1 MLRTRRSANV
11 LRWNHR
17 SSCWAKKFQSC
28 VSNPTCNTIVG
39 TCVRW
44 VERLLQAWAWQ
55 GRLHSARLP
64 VQSSRRR
71 SAPCNCFVTSF
82 YKRISNW
89 QHVSGVRAWEK
100 LIRSLSLTRRKFL
113 FFPRDPER
121 LRSLNGSAEI
131 EEILRKFVNVDGAE
145 TGMLLWKQ
153 FERPRTTTY
162 LEFSLQR
169 AWHRLRAFPAFLF
182 GYSIHC
188 LRHVLCLFLERVWF
202 FHTHFFC
209 ATRCSLVWF
218 TMLRTTLLRTC
229 DDHWTVTREV
239 VVWRWKGTLR
249 MTCCHRRI
257 LPRQWWVNLK
267 KHFTVVYEPLA
278 DVLQCVTDVLL
289 CAFSTRCYRKFFSVT
304 NVLNQNVAKLK
315 VATVQ
320 TNA

>member
-1 MLRTRRSANV
+1 
-11 LRWNHR
+11 
-17 SSCWAKKFQSC
+17 
-28 VSNPTCNTIVG
+28 
-39 TCVRW
+39 
-44 VERLLQAWAWQ
+44 
-55 GRLHSARLP
+55 
-64 VQSSRRR
+64 
-71 SAPCNCFVTSF
+71 
-82 YKRISNW
+82 
-89 QHVSGVRAWEK
+89 
-100 LIRSLSLTRRKFL
+100 
-113 FFPRDPER
+113 
-121 LRSLNGSAEI
+121 
-131 EEILRKFVNVDGAE
+131 
-145 TGMLLWKQ
+145 MLLWKQ

-169 AWHRLRAFPAFLF
+169 AWHRLRTFPAFLF

-289 CAFSTRCYRKFFSVT
+289 CAFSTRCYRNFFFRNECFESKCSEVKSSDRS
-304 NVLNQNVAKLK
+304 NKRIRPAVKARELQGVYRCFYQDVNKSKPNLFYLWRKPAVW
-315 VATVQ
+315 
-320 TNA
+320 